1 MEKKRKIL
9 VTGGAGFIGAAL
21 VKALLAAGHEVVVVD
36 NLNPYYDPSLKR
48 ARLREFRK
56 NIEFHRIDISN
67 EHALDRIFARYR
79 FDAVC
84 HLAAQAGVRYSLTH
98 PLTYGKSN
106 YQGTLAVLECAR
118 RHHVPQ
124 VVFAS
129 SSSVYGEAGKVP
141 FEEGDPCDKPVSIY
155 AASKRA
161 GELICQTYANL
172 FGMDVT
178 ALRFFTV
185 YGPWGRPDLA
195 FFSFTKNILEGK
207 PIELYNNGE
216 MRRDFTYID
225 DIIAGFMLALE
236 KRVPGYEVFNIGRGA
251 PEELKSFLATL
262 ENAIGMKASVVMKPM
277 QPGDVTETYASIE
290 KAKGALGFDP
300 TTTIKEGIPR
310 FVAWYR
316 DYFHKK

>member
-1 MEKKRKIL
+1 MKPKQKIL
-9 VTGGAGFIGAAL
+9 VTGGAGFIGFYV
-21 VKALLAAGHEVVVVD
+21 VKALLAEGCEVVVVD

-48 ARLREFRK
+48 ARLKEFRK
-56 NIEFHRIDISN
+56 NITFYRIDIAN
-67 EHALDRIFARYR
+67 EQALDRVFARHH

-98 PLTYGKSN
+98 PLIYGRSN

-118 RHHVPQ
+118 RHGVKH

-129 SSSVYGEAGKVP
+129 SSSVYGETGKMP
-141 FEEGDPCDKPVSIY
+141 FEETDPCEKPVSIY

-161 GELICQTYANL
+161 GELLCQTYANL

-195 FFSFTKNILEGK
+195 FFSFTEKILAGQ
-207 PIELYNNGE
+207 PIELYNNGN

-225 DIIAGFMLALE
+225 DIVSGFMLALK
-236 KRVPGYEVFNIGRGA
+236 KRQKGYEVFNIGRGA
-251 PEELKSFLATL
+251 PEELKSFVSTL
-262 ENAIGMKASVVMKPM
+262 ENAIGMKASVIMKPM
-277 QPGDVTETYASIE
+277 QPGDVRETYASIE
-290 KAKGALGFDP
+290 KAKLVLGFEP
-300 TTTIKEGIPR
+300 TVSIREGIPQ

-316 DYFHKK
+316 DYFHKT